1 MRVLTYQIDDRE
13 RLGILSDDEQWIYPV
28 EAIGMEYRDMSWS
41 IPSPKDTIVI
51 YTSAEK

>member
-28 EAIGMEYRDMSWS
+28 EAIGMEYRDMKELIREISDSEIQLPS
-41 IPSPKDTIVI
+41 I
-51 YTSAEK
+51 